1 MKCRG
6 LFILFALS
14 ALCWLPGSL
23 SAQAVVITEF
33 LAENRDG
40 LADEDGDSSDWI
52 EIQNQGAAT
61 VNLDGWSL
69 TDDAGDLRKW
79 FFPAIELLPGEY
91 LLVFASGK
99 DRAAAGSEL
108 HASFRLDKAGEFLG
122 LVAPGGLDAVH
133 AYAPQYPPQRPGI
146 SYGFSQMAAQ
156 VDFVSS
162 GSAARFMVPADDR
175 FGVQWRDAGFD
186 DSGWMQAETGVGFAT
201 GDAPPPPVRI
211 ENVALGGRATQ
222 SSEGWGG
229 EPMRGID
236 GNTDGDW
243 TAGTTFHTNG
253 SNSWWEVDLLGD
265 YTVDSIKLWNRM
277 DCCRERF
284 TDFTVE
290 LLDSDRSVV
299 FETGPHNGNSEETF
313 FFPDIEGA
321 GRFVRISMPGPY
333 LHLAEVEVFGEVFD
347 EDLIFQRQVRT
358 DVAGEMQG
366 RNATAYLRVPFE
378 VEDPGLLDTLTLRL
392 KYDDGFVAWL
402 NGTEVAN
409 SNAPQALRWDSV
421 ATRENPVEQVLIFE
435 GFNVSSFRDALSPG
449 ANVLAIQ
456 GLNLSPGDD
465 DFLLLPELA
474 GFHFSQQV
482 ESYMTEPSP
491 GESNADSQIV
501 GFVADT
507 SFSLDRGFYDQPF
520 DVEISTETADAEIR
534 YTVDGSIPTPTN
546 GSVYAGPVRIS
557 TTTILRAAAFKE
569 GLGPTNT
576 DTHTYIFLDDVFD
589 SSVMRTSVTRD
600 RVNGPRLRDG
610 LADLP
615 SLCIT
620 AATTVFP
627 SEEPISLEL
636 IHPDGTPGFQEDA
649 GAKYFGLRWGGSTY
663 LKKSLRISF
672 RSEYGD
678 SKLRYPL
685 FEGYARGVPPVE
697 VFDQIELRTGHHDA
711 DMRGFYMSDRFTSNT
726 MLDLGHLN
734 PHGRYVHVY
743 LNGVYWGQYNMRERF
758 SADMFA
764 EYFGGEEADYEAIKA
779 NGGPWN
785 WDAVGTPF
793 NGDGSTWS
801 WIRARQ
807 ANFVEIQRHLN
818 VTQYIDYMLMVMF
831 GNTELE
837 FRCVGERQGNEW
849 LEEGRQNVGFQ
860 FFMND
865 TDGFLRGPTDGGGG
879 RPGFNGNPVTMSQ
892 PGRQAGDGPG
902 SIFSMLL
909 AENHPDYRV
918 LLADRIHKMFFNDGA
933 MSAEK
938 NMERLRQQT
947 EEIER
952 SILAESAR
960 WNYRTPASW
969 ESAKDRYLNGVLPSR
984 TDVMVRHYREAG
996 LMLPVPAPA
1005 FVIDGR
1011 AQHGGAISPG
1021 AELEI
1026 GVVGIERIVDL
1037 PVIETGAP
1045 RSVLVPRDGNLGD
1058 GWLLPDYVEGEHGE
1072 TWQAA
1077 TGGVGY
1083 DRNDDYQDV
1092 IDLDVR
1098 EEMENDPGNTSIFI
1112 RIPFNI
1118 ASQQSIASMDNLT
1131 LVLDYD
1137 DGFVAYLNGARVAEA
1152 NAPGADE
1159 LEWDSLAD
1167 GSNEADPGNPAVFEL
1182 QNFRENLRVGMN
1194 ILAIHGL
1201 NFSAN
1206 SSDFLIRAGL
1216 VQRTIEVGLVDDS
1229 AFYTLDGSDPR
1240 LPGGDLSP
1248 TAISYT
1254 GPFRLLETTLVSS
1267 RIRTLGGSW
1276 GPLADTVFYTDMPLR
1291 VTEIMYNPAPPA
1303 EGSPFQRRELEYIEL
1318 QNVSTETLD
1327 LRGVRFVE
1335 GVQFDFTDS
1344 AVTELG
1350 PGEVV
1355 VLVED
1360 LQGFASRY
1368 DLARILVAGE
1378 YSGALSDGGERLSVR
1393 GPLDEPVLDFEY
1405 DDLWHP
1411 ETDGEGAS
1419 LVVIDALDDLST
1431 WGDAAAWRPSELAL
1445 GSPGIDESGIEPRGR
1460 QLPGDANQDARVDIS
1475 DAVALLLHLFGRRP
1489 ELPPCEDGDPGSP
1502 GNIAV
1507 LDSNGDDEVDVS
1519 DAVWL
1524 LAYMYQGGPPPS
1536 RGTDC
1541 VRLEGCPNLCG
1552 F

>member
-1 MKCRG
+1 MKRTG
-6 LFILFALS
+6 AFLIFALL
-14 ALCWLPGSL
+14 ALSWAAAQLN
-23 SAQAVVITEF
+23 AQAVVITEF

-99 DRAAAGSEL
+99 DRATAGSEL
-108 HASFRLDKAGEFLG
+108 HAGFRLDKGGEFLG
-122 LVAPGGLDAVH
+122 LVAPGGLDVVH
-133 AYAPQYPPQRPGI
+133 AYTPEYPPQRPGI
-146 SYGFSQMAAQ
+146 SYGFSQSAAQ
-156 VDFVSS
+156 ADFVS
-162 GSAARFMVPADDR
+162 GGDAARFVVPLDDGL
-175 FGVQWRDAGFD
+175 GVQWREAGFD

-222 SSEGWGG
+222 SSQGWGG

-236 GNTDGDW
+236 GNTDAQW
-243 TAGTTFHTNG
+243 SAGTTFHTNG
-253 SNSWWEVDLLGD
+253 SNSWWEVDLLGI
-265 YTVDSIKLWNRM
+265 YRIDSIRLWNRM
-277 DCCRERF
+277 DCCSERF

-290 LLDSDRSVV
+290 LLGSDRNVA
-299 FETGPHNGNSEETF
+299 FEIGPRNGNSEETF
-313 FFPDIEGA
+313 FFPDIDAA

-358 DVAGEMQG
+358 DVAEEMLG
-366 RNATAYLRVPFE
+366 RNASAYLRIPFE
-378 VEDPGLLDTLTLRL
+378 VENPNLLDTLTLRM

-402 NGTEVAN
+402 NGTEVAH
-409 SNAPQALRWDSV
+409 SNAPQALRWNSG
-421 ATRENPVEQVLIFE
+421 ATRENPVEQVLLFE
-435 GFNVSSFRDALSPG
+435 GFNVSAWRGALLPG

-456 GLNLSPGDD
+456 GLNLAPGDD
-465 DFLLLPELA
+465 DFLILPELA

-491 GESNADSQIV
+491 GESNADSQIA

-507 SFSLDRGFYDQPF
+507 SFSVDRGFYDEPF
-520 DVEISTETADAEIR
+520 DVEIFTETEGAEIR
-534 YTVDGSIPTPTN
+534 YTVDGSVPTPTN
-546 GSVYAGPVRIS
+546 GSVYVGPVRIT

-569 GLGPTNT
+569 GLGQTNI

-600 RVNGPRLRDG
+600 RVLGPRLRAG
-610 LADLP
+610 LTDLP

-627 SEEPISLEL
+627 NEEPISLEL
-636 IHPDGTPGFQEDA
+636 IHPDGTRGFQEDA

-764 EYFGGEEADYEAIKA
+764 EYFGGEEEDYEAIKA

-807 ANFVEIQRHLN
+807 ANFEEIQRHLN

-849 LEEGRQNVGFQ
+849 LEEDRQNVGFQ

-879 RPGFNGNPVTMSQ
+879 RPGFNGNPAAMSQ
-892 PGRQAGDGPG
+892 PGRQVGDGPG

-909 AENHPDYRV
+909 AENHPDYRT

-938 NMERLRQQT
+938 NIERLREQT
-947 EEIER
+947 EEVGR
-952 SILAESAR
+952 SMLAESAR
-960 WNYRTPASW
+960 WNYRTPSSW
-969 ESAKDRYLNGVLPSR
+969 ETAKNRYLNGVLPSR
-984 TDVMVRHYREAG
+984 TDVMVGHYRDAG
-996 LMLPVPAPA
+996 LMLPVAAPA

-1011 AQHGGAISPG
+1011 AQHGGMFSPG

-1026 GVVGIERIVDL
+1026 GAVGIERIVDF
-1037 PVIETGAP
+1037 PVIDLDTP
-1045 RSVLVPRDGNLGD
+1045 RSVLVPRNGDLGD
-1058 GWLLPDYVEGEHGE
+1058 EWLLPGYVGGAHGE
-1072 TWQAA
+1072 TWQQAS
-1077 TGGVGY
+1077 GGIGY
-1083 DRNDDYQDV
+1083 DRNNDYRDA
-1092 IDLDVR
+1092 IDLDVGD
-1098 EEMENDPGNTSIFI
+1098 EMGNDPGNTSVFI

-1118 ASQQSIASMDNLT
+1118 AGQQSIASMDNLT
-1131 LVLDYD
+1131 LALDYD
-1137 DGFVAYLNGARVAEA
+1137 DGFVAYLNGERVAEA
-1152 NAPGADE
+1152 NAPGADD
-1159 LEWDSLAD
+1159 LEWNSLAD

-1182 QNFRENLRVGMN
+1182 ESFREHLRVGGN
-1194 ILAIHGL
+1194 VLAIHGL
-1201 NFSAN
+1201 NFTSN
-1206 SSDFLIRAGL
+1206 SSDFLIRAEL
-1216 VQRTIEVGLVDDS
+1216 VERTIEIGLADDS
-1229 AFYTLDGSDPR
+1229 VFYTVDGSDPR
-1240 LPGGDLSP
+1240 LPGGALSP
-1248 TAISYT
+1248 MAISYT
-1254 GPFRLLETTLVSS
+1254 GPFLLSETTLVSA
-1267 RIRTLGGSW
+1267 RVRTRDGSW
-1276 GPLADTVFYTDMPLR
+1276 GAMTNTVFHTDMPLR
-1291 VTEIMYNPAPPA
+1291 VTELMYNPAPPA
-1303 EGSPFQRRELEYIEL
+1303 EGSPFQRREFEYIEL
-1318 QNVSTETLD
+1318 QNISTDTLD

-1335 GVQFDFTDS
+1335 GIRFDFTDS
-1344 AVTELG
+1344 AVTELA

-1378 YSGALSDGGERLSVR
+1378 YSGALSDGGERILIH
-1393 GPLDEPVLDFEY
+1393 GPLDEPILDFEY
-1405 DDLWHP
+1405 GDFWHP
-1411 ETDGEGAS
+1411 ETDGEGSS
-1419 LVVIDALDDLST
+1419 LVIVDALADLSA
-1431 WGDAAAWRPSELAL
+1431 WGEADSWRPSNLDL
-1445 GSPGIDESGIEPRGR
+1445 GSPGVDESGLEPRGR

-1489 ELPPCEDGDPGSP
+1489 ELPPCADGSPDSP
-1502 GNIAV
+1502 GNIGI
-1507 LDSNGDDEVDVS
+1507 LDSNGDEEVNVS

-1524 LAYMYQGGPPPS
+1524 LAYLYQGGAPPS

-1541 VRLEGCPNLCG
+1541 LRLESCPNICG